1 MSIHSFIFYSLE
13 FLAAVS
19 AICILFTK
27 NVFYGALLLIVC
39 LLSVAGIY
47 ILTNAEFI
55 AVTQI
60 LIYAGGVLVLII
72 FGVMLTSKI
81 SGKPLIVNN
90 QNWFAGSLVGLS
102 FLILLFKLFYETNFY
117 TSHQVAKESNYHAIN
132 QIGILTMTDYVL
144 PFEVAGILLLVAL
157 IGAAVVASSFHS
169 IKKS

>member
-1 MSIHSFIFYSLE
+1 MSIHTIIFYILE

-19 AICILFTK
+19 ALSILFTK
-27 NVFYGALLLIVC
+27 NVFYGTLLLIAC

-72 FGVMLTSKI
+72 FGVMLTSRI
-81 SGKPLIVNN
+81 SGKPLVVKN
-90 QNWFAGSLVGLS
+90 QNWFAGSLVGSS
-102 FLILLFKLFYETNFY
+102 FFILLFRLFLETDFY
-117 TSHQVAKESNYHAIN
+117 TSNQVAKESNYNAIN
-132 QIGILTMTDYVL
+132 QIGILIMTDYVL

-157 IGAAVVASSFHS
+157 IGAVVVASSFQS

>member
-1 MSIHSFIFYSLE
+1 MSLLSFIFYALE
-13 FLAAVS
+13 FLAAAA
-19 AICILFTK
+19 AIGILFTK

-39 LLSVAGIY
+39 LLSIAGIY

-72 FGVMLTSKI
+72 FGVMLTSRI
-81 SGKPLIVNN
+81 SGKPLVVKN

-102 FLILLFKLFYETNFY
+102 FLILLLKLFYETGFY
-117 TSHQVAKESNYHAIN
+117 NSNQVVKDSGYNTIN
-132 QIGILTMTDYVL
+132 QIGILMMTDYML
-144 PFEVAGILLLVAL
+144 PFEVAGVLLLVAL
-157 IGAAVVASSFHS
+157 IGAAVVVSSFNS